1 METLLPVIVGIV
13 ILLAIMGLCAGVSN
27 DASNFMSAAVGTGSA
42 SYRVVTIIASAG
54 IIFGSLMSNGMMEI
68 ARKGVFAP
76 EYFHANELIYI
87 FISVI
92 ISNLLLLDIFNRLG
106 LPTSTSVSLV
116 FELIGASFAISLFK
130 IRSGNCSVG
139 MSELIN
145 TDKAMTMILGIFVSV
160 AVAFVFSIV
169 IQWITRIIFTFN
181 YKRNLKYK
189 IGIFG
194 GIATTA
200 LIYFM
205 LIKGMGGA
213 PFMKE
218 SFKLWINEHTM
229 QILGLCFVFFSV
241 LMQILYFLKF
251 NVLKIIVLI
260 GTFALAMAFAGN
272 DLVNFIGV
280 PLACL
285 DTYLDVKASGAPL
298 DQHLM
303 GSLNQPANASMVY
316 IIIAGII
323 MVITLLTSK
332 KAKIVLQTSLD
343 LSKQNTGDESFGT
356 SYAARAVV
364 RFFNNLANSVVS
376 IVPQK
381 VKAWINSRFN
391 QKEIIIEDNAAFD
404 LIRGLVSIVLA
415 SMLIAVGTSLKM
427 PLSTTYVVFMV
438 SMGASFADRAWS
450 RESAVFRVTGVFSV
464 IGGWLI
470 TAVVAF
476 FLAFVFALLLNFT
489 GIIGT
494 IISIALALY
503 IIFIDSRKA
512 AQEDDDTDKAF
523 DEAMRTNDK
532 AVIMNCIL
540 DHNRESLMSLIN
552 DSKTMYNQITQA
564 FVDED
569 IKVLR
574 NMTSQCKIEKNSMKM
589 LKRKEIQMMRRLDES
604 EIFRKN
610 TWFHL
615 NYNCIEQILYSLRRI
630 CEPCKEY
637 VDNSFSPLGKE
648 YVEELNKVKE
658 MTNWAID
665 AANIVIYSSDYK
677 EHEIVMD
684 RIKRRED
691 ELMNISIE
699 QMNRIQ
705 KKHENI
711 DLSVLYLNIIQESVE
726 IVTEMRHILRN
737 SAKMNEKI

>member
-1 METLLPVIVGIV
+1 
-13 ILLAIMGLCAGVSN
+13 MGLCAGVSN

-76 EYFHANELIYI
+76 EYFYANELIYI

-229 QILGLCFVFFSV
+229 QILGLCFVFFSI

-332 KAKIVLQTSLD
+332 KAKIVLQTSID

-476 FLAFVFALLLNFT
+476 FLAFVFALFLNFT

-503 IIFIDSRKA
+503 IILIDSRKA

-540 DHNRESLMSLIN
+540 DHNRESLMNLIN

>member
-1 METLLPVIVGIV
+1 
-13 ILLAIMGLCAGVSN
+13 
-27 DASNFMSAAVGTGSA
+27 
-42 SYRVVTIIASAG
+42 
-54 IIFGSLMSNGMMEI
+54 MSNGMMEI

-76 EYFHANELIYI
+76 EYFYANELIYI

-229 QILGLCFVFFSV
+229 QILGLCLVFFSI

-332 KAKIVLQTSLD
+332 KAKTNHQF
-343 LSKQNTGDESFGT
+343 ES
-356 SYAARAVV
+356 SES
-364 RFFNNLANSVVS
+364 NIAN
-376 IVPQK
+376 QL
-381 VKAWINSRFN
+381 FL
-391 QKEIIIEDNAAFD
+391 E
-404 LIRGLVSIVLA
+404 G
-415 SMLIAVGTSLKM
+415 
-427 PLSTTYVVFMV
+427 
-438 SMGASFADRAWS
+438 FADEKWPHYLLQALFTS
-450 RESAVFRVTGVFSV
+450 VDIAKKDFTQVTY
-464 IGGWLI
+464 
-470 TAVVAF
+470 
-476 FLAFVFALLLNFT
+476 FLKIDHPEKHRKEEIQFIPNGEWICMLFYVCGRNMAECVHFYLDALKKENQ
-489 GIIGT
+489 
-494 IISIALALY
+494 SIKGP
-503 IIFIDSRKA
+503 IFIMDVVNCLVTSKS
-512 AQEDDDTDKAF
+512 EDYCTMIY
-523 DEAMRTNDK
+523 AMK
-532 AVIMNCIL
+532 
-540 DHNRESLMSLIN
+540 
-552 DSKTMYNQITQA
+552 
-564 FVDED
+564 
-569 IKVLR
+569 
-574 NMTSQCKIEKNSMKM
+574 EKQSY
-589 LKRKEIQMMRRLDES
+589 E
-604 EIFRKN
+604 
-610 TWFHL
+610 
-615 NYNCIEQILYSLRRI
+615 
-630 CEPCKEY
+630 EY
-637 VDNSFSPLGKE
+637 
-648 YVEELNKVKE
+648 
-658 MTNWAID
+658 
-665 AANIVIYSSDYK
+665 
-677 EHEIVMD
+677 
-684 RIKRRED
+684 
-691 ELMNISIE
+691 
-699 QMNRIQ
+699 
-705 KKHENI
+705 
-711 DLSVLYLNIIQESVE
+711 
-726 IVTEMRHILRN
+726 
-737 SAKMNEKI
+737 

>member
-76 EYFHANELIYI
+76 EYFYANELIYI

-169 IQWITRIIFTFN
+169 IQWITRIIFPFN

-229 QILGLCFVFFSV
+229 QILGLCFVFFSI

-298 DQHLM
+298 EQHLM

-476 FLAFVFALLLNFT
+476 FLAFVFALFLNFT

-503 IIFIDSRKA
+503 IILIDSRKA

-589 LKRKEIQMMRRLDES
+589 LKRKEIQTMRRLDES

-711 DLSVLYLNIIQESVE
+711 DLSVLYLNIIQESGE

>member
-76 EYFHANELIYI
+76 EYFYANELIYI

-229 QILGLCFVFFSV
+229 QILGLCFVFFSI

-332 KAKIVLQTSLD
+332 KAKIVLQTSID

-476 FLAFVFALLLNFT
+476 FLAFVFALFLNFT

-503 IIFIDSRKA
+503 IILIDSRKA

-532 AVIMNCIL
+532 AVIMSCIL

>member
-1 METLLPVIVGIV
+1 
-13 ILLAIMGLCAGVSN
+13 MGLCAGVSN

-76 EYFHANELIYI
+76 EYFYANELIYI

-285 DTYLDVKASGAPL
+285 DTYLDVKASGTPL

-476 FLAFVFALLLNFT
+476 FLAFVFALFLNFT

-503 IIFIDSRKA
+503 IILIDSRKA

>member
-76 EYFHANELIYI
+76 EYFYANELIYI

-229 QILGLCFVFFSV
+229 QILGLCLVFFSI

-332 KAKIVLQTSLD
+332 KAKIVLQTSID

-381 VKAWINSRFN
+381 MKAWINSRFN

-476 FLAFVFALLLNFT
+476 FLAFVFALFLNFT

-503 IIFIDSRKA
+503 IILIDSRKA

>member
-76 EYFHANELIYI
+76 EYFYANELIYI

-229 QILGLCFVFFSV
+229 QILGLCFVFFSI

-332 KAKIVLQTSLD
+332 KAKIVLQTSID

-476 FLAFVFALLLNFT
+476 FLAFVFALFLNFT

>member
-76 EYFHANELIYI
+76 EYFYANELIYI

-218 SFKLWINEHTM
+218 SFKIWINEHTM
-229 QILGLCFVFFSV
+229 QILGLCLVFFSI

-476 FLAFVFALLLNFT
+476 FLAFVFALFLNFT

-503 IIFIDSRKA
+503 IILIDSRKA

-540 DHNRESLMSLIN
+540 DHNRESLMNLIN

>member
-76 EYFHANELIYI
+76 EYFYANELIYI

-218 SFKLWINEHTM
+218 SFKIWINEHTM
-229 QILGLCFVFFSV
+229 QILGLCLVFFSI

-476 FLAFVFALLLNFT
+476 FLAFVFALFLNFT

-503 IIFIDSRKA
+503 IILIDSRKA

>member
-76 EYFHANELIYI
+76 EYFYANELIYI

-218 SFKLWINEHTM
+218 SFKLWINEHTI
-229 QILGLCFVFFSV
+229 QILGLCFVFFSI

-332 KAKIVLQTSLD
+332 KAKIVLQTSID

-476 FLAFVFALLLNFT
+476 FLAFVFALFLNFT

>member
-76 EYFHANELIYI
+76 EYFYANELIYI

-229 QILGLCFVFFSV
+229 QILGLCLVFFSI

-332 KAKIVLQTSLD
+332 KAKIVLQTSID

-476 FLAFVFALLLNFT
+476 FLAFVFALFLNFT

-503 IIFIDSRKA
+503 IILIDSRKA

-540 DHNRESLMSLIN
+540 DHNRESLMNLIN

>member
-76 EYFHANELIYI
+76 EYFYANELIYI

-229 QILGLCFVFFSV
+229 QILGLCFVFFSI

-476 FLAFVFALLLNFT
+476 FLAFVFALFLNFT

-503 IIFIDSRKA
+503 IILIDSRKA

>member
-76 EYFHANELIYI
+76 EYFYANELIYI

-229 QILGLCFVFFSV
+229 QILGLCFVFFSI

-737 SAKMNEKI
+737 SAKMNEKS

>member
-76 EYFHANELIYI
+76 EYFYANELIYI

-218 SFKLWINEHTM
+218 SFKLWIDEHTM
-229 QILGLCFVFFSV
+229 QILGLCFVFFSI

-332 KAKIVLQTSLD
+332 KAKIVLQTSID

-476 FLAFVFALLLNFT
+476 FLAFVFALFLNFT

-503 IIFIDSRKA
+503 IILIDSRKA

>member
-76 EYFHANELIYI
+76 EYFYANELIYI

-218 SFKLWINEHTM
+218 SFKIWINEHTM
-229 QILGLCFVFFSV
+229 QILGLCLVFFSI

-476 FLAFVFALLLNFT
+476 FLAFVFALFLNFT

-540 DHNRESLMSLIN
+540 DHNRESLMNLIN

>member
-76 EYFHANELIYI
+76 EYFYANELIYI

-229 QILGLCFVFFSV
+229 QILGLCFVFFSI

-332 KAKIVLQTSLD
+332 KAKIVLQTSID

-415 SMLIAVGTSLKM
+415 SMLIAAGTSLKM

-476 FLAFVFALLLNFT
+476 FLAFVFALFLNFT

-503 IIFIDSRKA
+503 IILIDSRKA

>member
-76 EYFHANELIYI
+76 EYFYANELIYI

-229 QILGLCFVFFSV
+229 QILGLCLVFFSI

-332 KAKIVLQTSLD
+332 KAKIVLQTSID

-476 FLAFVFALLLNFT
+476 FLAFVFALFLNLT

-503 IIFIDSRKA
+503 IILIDSRKA

>member
-76 EYFHANELIYI
+76 EYFYANELIYI

-229 QILGLCFVFFSV
+229 QILGLCFVFFSI

>member
-76 EYFHANELIYI
+76 EYFYANELIYI

-476 FLAFVFALLLNFT
+476 FLAFVFALFLNFT

-503 IIFIDSRKA
+503 IILIDSRKA

>member
-1 METLLPVIVGIV
+1 
-13 ILLAIMGLCAGVSN
+13 
-27 DASNFMSAAVGTGSA
+27 
-42 SYRVVTIIASAG
+42 
-54 IIFGSLMSNGMMEI
+54 
-68 ARKGVFAP
+68 
-76 EYFHANELIYI
+76 
-87 FISVI
+87 
-92 ISNLLLLDIFNRLG
+92 
-106 LPTSTSVSLV
+106 
-116 FELIGASFAISLFK
+116 
-130 IRSGNCSVG
+130 
-139 MSELIN
+139 
-145 TDKAMTMILGIFVSV
+145 
-160 AVAFVFSIV
+160 
-169 IQWITRIIFTFN
+169 
-181 YKRNLKYK
+181 
-189 IGIFG
+189 
-194 GIATTA
+194 
-200 LIYFM
+200 
-205 LIKGMGGA
+205 
-213 PFMKE
+213 
-218 SFKLWINEHTM
+218 
-229 QILGLCFVFFSV
+229 
-241 LMQILYFLKF
+241 
-251 NVLKIIVLI
+251 
-260 GTFALAMAFAGN
+260 
-272 DLVNFIGV
+272 
-280 PLACL
+280 
-285 DTYLDVKASGAPL
+285 
-298 DQHLM
+298 M

-476 FLAFVFALLLNFT
+476 FLAFVFALFLNFT

-503 IIFIDSRKA
+503 IILIDSRKA

-532 AVIMNCIL
+532 AVIMSCIL

>member
-76 EYFHANELIYI
+76 EYFYANELIYI

-229 QILGLCFVFFSV
+229 QILGLCFVFFSI

-476 FLAFVFALLLNFT
+476 FLAFVFALFLNFT

-503 IIFIDSRKA
+503 IILIDSRKA

-540 DHNRESLMSLIN
+540 DHNRESLMNLIN

>member
-76 EYFHANELIYI
+76 EYFYANELIYI

-476 FLAFVFALLLNFT
+476 FLAFVFALFLNFT

-503 IIFIDSRKA
+503 FILIDSRKA

>member
-76 EYFHANELIYI
+76 EYFYANELIYI

-145 TDKAMTMILGIFVSV
+145 TDTAMTMILGIFVSV

-229 QILGLCFVFFSV
+229 QILGLCFVFFSI

-476 FLAFVFALLLNFT
+476 FLAFVFALFLNFT

-503 IIFIDSRKA
+503 IILIDSRKA

>member
-76 EYFHANELIYI
+76 EYFYANELIYI

-130 IRSGNCSVG
+130 IRSGNYSVG

-229 QILGLCFVFFSV
+229 QILGLCFVFFSI

-476 FLAFVFALLLNFT
+476 FLAFVFALFLNFT

-503 IIFIDSRKA
+503 IILIDSRKA

-540 DHNRESLMSLIN
+540 DHNRESLMNLIN

>member
-76 EYFHANELIYI
+76 EYFYANELIYI

-229 QILGLCFVFFSV
+229 QILGLCLVFFSI

-332 KAKIVLQTSLD
+332 KAKIVLQTSID

-476 FLAFVFALLLNFT
+476 FLAFVFALFLNFT

-503 IIFIDSRKA
+503 IILIDSRKA
-512 AQEDDDTDKAF
+512 AQEDDDTDRAF

-540 DHNRESLMSLIN
+540 DHNRESLMNLIN

>member
-76 EYFHANELIYI
+76 EYFYANELIYI

-229 QILGLCFVFFSV
+229 QILGLCLVFFSI

-332 KAKIVLQTSLD
+332 KAKIVLQTSID

-415 SMLIAVGTSLKM
+415 SMLIAAGTSLKM

-476 FLAFVFALLLNFT
+476 FLAFVFALFLNFT

-503 IIFIDSRKA
+503 IILIDSRKA

>member
-76 EYFHANELIYI
+76 EYFYANELIYI

-332 KAKIVLQTSLD
+332 KAKIVLQTSID

-476 FLAFVFALLLNFT
+476 FLAFVFALFLNFT

-503 IIFIDSRKA
+503 IILIDSRKA

>member
-76 EYFHANELIYI
+76 EYFYANELIYI

-218 SFKLWINEHTM
+218 SFKLWINEHTI
-229 QILGLCFVFFSV
+229 QILGLCFVFFSI

-476 FLAFVFALLLNFT
+476 FLAFVFALFLNFT

-503 IIFIDSRKA
+503 IILIDSRKA

>member
-42 SYRVVTIIASAG
+42 SYRVVTIIASVG

-76 EYFHANELIYI
+76 EYFYANELIYI

-92 ISNLLLLDIFNRLG
+92 ISNLLLLDIFNKLG

-116 FELIGASFAISLFK
+116 FELIGGSFAISLSK
-130 IRSGNCSVG
+130 IRSGNCPVG
-139 MSELIN
+139 LSELIN

-169 IQWITRIIFTFN
+169 IQWITRVIFTFN
-181 YKRNLKYK
+181 YKKNLKYK

-205 LIKGMGGA
+205 LIKGLGDA
-213 PFMKE
+213 SFMKE
-218 SFKLWINEHTM
+218 SYKLWINENTTK
-229 QILGLCFVFFSV
+229 ILGVCLVFFSI
-241 LMQILYFLKF
+241 LMQVLYFLKF

-285 DTYLDVKASGAPL
+285 DTYIDFKVSGEAL

-303 GSLNQPANASMVY
+303 GALNEPANASMLY
-316 IIIAGII
+316 IMIAGII

-332 KAKIVLQTSLD
+332 KAKIVLQTSID
-343 LSKQNTGDESFGT
+343 LSKQNAGDESFGT

-364 RFFNNLANSVVS
+364 RFSNNLANSVVS

-476 FLAFVFALLLNFT
+476 FFAFVFAIFLNFT
-489 GIIGT
+489 GLVGT

-503 IIFIDSRKA
+503 IILIDSRKSG
-512 AQEDDDTDKAF
+512 QESEDKDKSF

-532 AVIMNCIL
+532 NIIMDCIL
-540 DHNRESLMSLIN
+540 EHNRESLMTLIN
-552 DSKTMYNQITQA
+552 DSKSMYDQITKA

-569 IKVLR
+569 IKTLR
-574 NMTSQCKIEKNSMKM
+574 NMTSKCKIEKNTMKM

-637 VDNSFSPLGKE
+637 VDNSFTPLGKE

-665 AANIVIYSSDYK
+665 AANIVIYSADYK

-684 RIKRRED
+684 RIKKRED

-726 IVTEMRHILRN
+726 IVAEMRHILRN

>member
-76 EYFHANELIYI
+76 EYFYANELIYI

-229 QILGLCFVFFSV
+229 QILGLCLVFFSI

>member
-76 EYFHANELIYI
+76 EYFYANELIYI

-229 QILGLCFVFFSV
+229 QILGLCFVFFSI

-332 KAKIVLQTSLD
+332 KAKIVLQTSID

-476 FLAFVFALLLNFT
+476 FLAFVFALFLNFT

-503 IIFIDSRKA
+503 IILIDSRKA

>member
-76 EYFHANELIYI
+76 EYFYANELIYI

-229 QILGLCFVFFSV
+229 QILGLCLVFFSI

-476 FLAFVFALLLNFT
+476 FLAFVFALFLNFT

-503 IIFIDSRKA
+503 IILIDSRKA

>member
-76 EYFHANELIYI
+76 EYFYANELIYI

-229 QILGLCFVFFSV
+229 QILGLCFVFFSI

-364 RFFNNLANSVVS
+364 RFFNNLANSMVS

-665 AANIVIYSSDYK
+665 AANIVIYSSDDK

>member
-76 EYFHANELIYI
+76 EYFYANELIYI

-229 QILGLCFVFFSV
+229 QILGLCFVFFSI

-364 RFFNNLANSVVS
+364 RFFNNLANSMVS

-476 FLAFVFALLLNFT
+476 FLAFVFALFLNFT

-503 IIFIDSRKA
+503 IILIDSRKA

-665 AANIVIYSSDYK
+665 AANIVIYSSDDK